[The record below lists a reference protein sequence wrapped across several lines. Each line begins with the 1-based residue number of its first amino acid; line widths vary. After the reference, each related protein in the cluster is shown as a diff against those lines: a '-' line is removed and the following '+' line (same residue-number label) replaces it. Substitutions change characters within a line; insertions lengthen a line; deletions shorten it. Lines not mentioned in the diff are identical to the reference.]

1 MLSKVPKELLSANT
15 PQSQDLRLRLLRG
28 STIVFFG
35 TGYPAKRF
43 IYERAHDLGVNVVL
57 VDEPDAWCKSLVE
70 EGKVYKFIPMNIM
83 SPDQDRVVA
92 DTVAALSELDHVD
105 GICTFYELA
114 LQTMARIGEEL
125 GGVHSPSE
133 HSIMTARDNF
143 FQEAEPIWGTTSRL
157 GIKSVCIN
165 WVGCDKVVQGMQPTY
180 HYPYNQSLGF
190 HERTNKLVNI
200 MVEDEDVRLAL
211 LYFDEPDHSG
221 HRYGPGTE
229 ETLAAVRRVDSAIGV
244 LRDRLHEI
252 QASGEVNVILTSDH
266 GMTWATNPG
275 INLADGVDPEIV
287 NITTTGPVTHI
298 WPHDAHEA
306 ESIRAS
312 LEKSAAGHMV
322 CYLRENIPYRWHYQM
337 NDRIPPVVHVFAI
350 IATVLGI
357 PQSEWPPNNAS
368 IVDVSH
374 LLKTPLLVDT
384 EPRPYSGNLLEDYV
398 ILS

>member
-1 MLSKVPKELLSANT
+1 TTATLPHQIWTISMKKVFRP
-15 PQSQDLRLRLLRG
+15 G
-28 STIVFFG
+28 
-35 TGYPAKRF
+35 
-43 IYERAHDLGVNVVL
+43 
-57 VDEPDAWCKSLVE
+57 
-70 EGKVYKFIPMNIM
+70 
-83 SPDQDRVVA
+83 VA
-92 DTVAALSELDHVD
+92 DGGSGPSFDQYIHNRAWEETHGIVANEMWDPNL
-105 GICTFYELA
+105 
-114 LQTMARIGEEL
+114 GERFFMNTTK
-125 GGVHSPSE
+125 S
-133 HSIMTARDNF
+133 DF

-180 HYPYNQSLGF
+180 HFPYNQSLGF

-252 QASGEVNVILTSDH
+252 QGEVNVILTSDH

-298 WPHDAHEA
+298 WPHDAHQA

-322 CYLRENIPYRWHYQM
+322 CYLRENLPCRWHYQT
-337 NDRIPPVVHVFAI
+337 NDRIPPVVCVCDEGW
-350 IATVLGI
+350 TTYLGDHFDGLGDHGYD
-357 PQSEWPPNNAS
+357 N
-368 IVDVSH
+368 
-374 LLKTPLLVDT
+374 
-384 EPRPYSGNLLEDYV
+384 
-398 ILS
+398 